1 MYSCDSPSSSKVVEY
16 SCNTNGFGSHS
27 VLGKGWPKEL
37 VKVLYFNMYMCTCTY
52 TCMYMCMYIYQNYI
66 VHVIIF

>member
-16 SCNTNGFGSHS
+16 SCNTNGFGSHN

-37 VKVLYFNMYMCTCTY
+37 VKVLTSICTC
-52 TCMYMCMYIYQNYI
+52 
-66 VHVIIF
+66 VHVLIKLLYCDKSLPIMQSR